1 MKNKIH
7 RPRLNPRGARVVSV
21 RTETHGMAGIKTLVV
36 IGLIFAELA
45 LLIYLYIKIA
55 IAFRWYLILSFA
67 LSLATCIYVLSSQK
81 NSLSKAV
88 WILFLIVFFVFG
100 YAIYIMSDE
109 RFFFRSA
116 KRRFQA
122 IFSDSEKYKS
132 KTESSVLTENGSAR
146 FEKLLY
152 NSGAFSGYKNTACE
166 YFPSGALLFDDLLER
181 LKLAEN
187 FVFMEFFI
195 VSDGVLMERFLSVI
209 EGKIKEGL
217 DVRIIYDDMGSHRSL
232 SAKMKKRLL
241 KMGVKI
247 LPFNRLIPFFFVGLN
262 YRDHR
267 KIVVIDGKWAYTGG
281 VNFADEY
288 INEKR
293 LFGYWKDSGVKIE
306 GEAVSAFTLAFL
318 RQWQFLSK
326 KKEDFSPFFKNAESN
341 PEDSLVIPF
350 FDGLDYES
358 PISKSAFESL
368 ISSAEERLYIMT
380 PYFIPDD
387 VIVSLLKNKALSGV
401 DVRIILPGVADK
413 RVVYGL
419 SKSNAEKLIPY
430 GVKLYCMDDAFVHSK
445 LLLNE
450 KSVIIG
456 SCNMDLRSFY
466 QQFESCLFTDSSDIV
481 HSVYSDFRESFRA
494 STLISE
500 AEIRR
505 RNIFERIFSSFLH
518 LFAPFM

>member
-1 MKNKIH
+1 MLKI
-7 RPRLNPRGARVVSV
+7 
-21 RTETHGMAGIKTLVV
+21 
-36 IGLIFAELA
+36 
-45 LLIYLYIKIA
+45 
-55 IAFRWYLILSFA
+55 
-67 LSLATCIYVLSSQK
+67 
-81 NSLSKAV
+81 
-88 WILFLIVFFVFG
+88 
-100 YAIYIMSDE
+100 
-109 RFFFRSA
+109 
-116 KRRFQA
+116 
-122 IFSDSEKYKS
+122 
-132 KTESSVLTENGSAR
+132 
-146 FEKLLY
+146 
-152 NSGAFSGYKNTACE
+152 
-166 YFPSGALLFDDLLER
+166 
-181 LKLAEN
+181 
-187 FVFMEFFI
+187 
-195 VSDGVLMERFLSVI
+195 FLS
-209 EGKIKEGL
+209 
-217 DVRIIYDDMGSHRSL
+217 
-232 SAKMKKRLL
+232 
-241 KMGVKI
+241 
-247 LPFNRLIPFFFVGLN
+247 
-262 YRDHR
+262 
-267 KIVVIDGKWAYTGG
+267 
-281 VNFADEY
+281 
-288 INEKR
+288 
-293 LFGYWKDSGVKIE
+293 
-306 GEAVSAFTLAFL
+306 
-318 RQWQFLSK
+318 
-326 KKEDFSPFFKNAESN
+326 
-341 PEDSLVIPF
+341 VIPF

-466 QQFESCLFTDSSDIV
+466 QQFESCLFTDSFEIV